1 MSGVDQLLCYR
12 LEGGSHAET
21 CLGFC
26 WDVPVHFGELR
37 KLFDFYRLLFLTN
50 LDLTFFP
57 FRSLFLI
64 FIFLLIHLF
73 IVFLN
78 WLVNAEKLE

>member
-1 MSGVDQLLCYR
+1 MLQTVK
-12 LEGGSHAET
+12 GGSHAET

-64 FIFLLIHLF
+64 FIFLLMRLF
-73 IVFLN
+73 ISCLIFFSHE
-78 WLVNAEKLE
+78 LVS